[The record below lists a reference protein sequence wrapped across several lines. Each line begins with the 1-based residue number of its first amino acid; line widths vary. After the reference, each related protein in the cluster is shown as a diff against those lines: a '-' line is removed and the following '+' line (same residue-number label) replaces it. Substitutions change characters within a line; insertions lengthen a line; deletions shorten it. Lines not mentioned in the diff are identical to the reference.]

1 MLKRHRGKAKAGRLI
16 GALDIGSS
24 KVCCLIMVGEAPNQI
39 ELIGFGHHRTQGI
52 KAGVVLDPEQ
62 VERCVRAAV
71 AQAERMAGVTLDR
84 VLVTVTCGRLKS
96 ANFIA
101 RATLMERVVG
111 RGDIARVQSAAEAFI
126 GRSGR
131 TIIQLVH
138 GGWRLDGI
146 GRTRDPLGMAGSEL
160 SLPVHA
166 VTTDEPPLRNLLHV
180 VERCYL
186 ETEGVIAAPYAS
198 ALAVTTEEERRQGV
212 LCIDFGGGTTTLA
225 MFVDGQFVYADS
237 VPVGGSHISYDIARE
252 LATPLAEAERIK
264 TLYGTLVPAA
274 SDEREMISFPGAVE
288 TEGAPYET
296 TKARLS
302 AIIAARIEAIH
313 GLVAERVAQSR
324 LEHLVTGRIVLTG
337 GASQL
342 VGLAE
347 WWSQHSGVTARVG
360 RPLPVGGMPDNL
372 CSPAFAAATGLVLAA
387 VSPGAGIGGGLAASS
402 ERAAAGDGY
411 LGRLRGWVRESF

>member
-1 MLKRHRGKAKAGRLI
+1 MLKRHRGNAKAGSLI
-16 GALDIGSS
+16 GALDVGSS
-24 KVCCLIMVGEAPNQI
+24 KVCCLIMVGDTPDNVR
-39 ELIGFGHHRTQGI
+39 LIGFGHHRTQGI

-62 VERCVRAAV
+62 VERSARSAV
-71 AQAERMAGVTLDR
+71 AQAERMAGVTLAR

-96 ANFIA
+96 ANFMA
-101 RATLMERVVG
+101 RATLADRVVG
-111 RGDIARVQSAAEAFI
+111 RGDIARVEAAAEAFI

-138 GGWRLDGI
+138 GGWRLDGL
-146 GRTRDPLGMAGSEL
+146 GGARDPLGMAGSEL

-186 ETEGVIAAPYAS
+186 ETEGVIAAPFAS

-212 LCIDFGGGTTTLA
+212 LSIDLGGGTTTLA
-225 MFVDGQFVYADS
+225 MFMDGHFVYADS
-237 VPVGGSHISYDIARE
+237 VPVGGSHISYDIARA
-252 LATPLAEAERIK
+252 LATPLAQAERIK
-264 TLYGTLVPAA
+264 TLYGTLVPAV
-274 SDEREMISFPGAVE
+274 SDEREVISLPGPDE
-288 TEGAPYET
+288 SEGGPYET

-302 AIIAARIEAIH
+302 AIAETRIEAIY

-324 LEHLVTGRIVLTG
+324 LEHLAAGRIVLTG

-347 WWSQHSGVTARVG
+347 WWSSRSGVAARAG
-360 RPLPVGGMPDNL
+360 RPRPVGGMPPNL
-372 CSPAFAAATGLVLAA
+372 CSPAFAAAAGLVLAA
-387 VSPGAGIGGGLAASS
+387 VSPHSGIGAGLAAGG
-402 ERAAAGDGY
+402 ERSTAGEGY